1 MKLIRTEDAVGHILC
16 HDITQIIK
24 DEKKGVLFK
33 KGHVVKEEDIP
44 LLLSVGKE
52 HLFVWEKKSGILH
65 ENEAAEILYKICAGN
80 SSKVH
85 GTEIK
90 EGKIE
95 VVSKIDGI
103 LKIRRDAL
111 VAVNSLGEMMIASRH
126 GDFPIKKGDKV
137 AGTRIIPL
145 VIEEEKMQKAC
156 EVAGKEPIFRILP
169 YQKKKA
175 GIVTT
180 GSEVYYHRIEDKFTP
195 VVIEK
200 LKECGVTEVKQIRC
214 NDDHEMITEAI
225 QTLIEDGSDL
235 IVCTGGMSVDPD
247 DRTPLAIKNACT
259 EVVTYGAPVLP
270 GAMFMLAYCEKE
282 GRQIP
287 VMGLPG
293 CVMYAKRTIFD
304 LALPRLLADDEIT
317 AEELAA
323 LGEGGLCLNCEIC
336 TFPNC
341 GFGK

>member
-1 MKLIRTEDAVGHILC
+1 MKEIRTEDAVGHILC

-145 VIEEEKMQKAC
+145 VIEKEKMDAAEKA
-156 EVAGKEPIFRILP
+156 AD
-169 YQKKKA
+169 YKK
-175 GIVTT
+175 
-180 GSEVYYHRIEDKFTP
+180 
-195 VVIEK
+195 
-200 LKECGVTEVKQIRC
+200 L
-214 NDDHEMITEAI
+214 
-225 QTLIEDGSDL
+225 L
-235 IVCTGGMSVDPD
+235 
-247 DRTPLAIKNACT
+247 
-259 EVVTYGAPVLP
+259 
-270 GAMFMLAYCEKE
+270 
-282 GRQIP
+282 
-287 VMGLPG
+287 
-293 CVMYAKRTIFD
+293 TI
-304 LALPRLLADDEIT
+304 LADEAASAFIQVPANTT
-317 AEELAA
+317 AFNKNLA
-323 LGEGGLCLNCEIC
+323 GYKFYPIYVQDMS
-336 TFPNC
+336 TVYFV
-341 GFGK
+341 K

>member
-1 MKLIRTEDAVGHILC
+1 MKEIRTEDAVGHILC

-52 HLFVWEKKSGILH
+52 HLFVWEKKPGILH

-145 VIEEEKMQKAC
+145 VIEEEKMEQVNRMC
-156 EVAGKEPIFRILP
+156 GNEPIFTILP
-169 YQKKKA
+169 FCQMKA
-175 GIVTT
+175 AVVTT
-180 GSEVYYHRIEDKFTP
+180 GSEVYHGRIEDKFTP
-195 VVIEK
+195 VVKEK
-200 LKECGVTEVKQIRC
+200 LRECGMEVIGDTLCSDDADMVTEAVKKW
-214 NDDHEMITEAI
+214 
-225 QTLIEDGSDL
+225 IEQGAEL
-235 IVCTGGMSVDPD
+235 VVCTGGMSVDPD
-247 DRTPLAIKNACT
+247 DRTPLAIRNAAD
-259 EVVTYGAPVLP
+259 EVITYGAPVLP
-270 GAMFMLAYCEKE
+270 GAMFMLAYAGKVP
-282 GRQIP
+282 I
-287 VMGLPG
+287 MGLPG
-293 CVMYAKRTIFD
+293 CVMYARRTIFD
-304 LALPRLLADDEIT
+304 LVLPRI
-317 AEELAA
+317 AA
-323 LGEGGLCLNCEIC
+323 GERLSVEDFTVLGEGGLCLNCEVC
-336 TFPNC
+336 TYPNC